1 MTGRPRAAGRE
12 GPGRAC
18 SAEEEREKGER
29 EKEREREI
37 RSDDRDG
44 WSHVGDKRPCDAG
57 WDGGEEKERKG
68 SVGGKKN
75 RWTRRMELGV
85 GKTGVRDRKKFPGI
99 RVLGFRRNSS
109 STMKKKF

>member
-37 RSDDRDG
+37 RGDDLDG

-57 WDGGEEKERKG
+57 WDGGEEKEREGFGRRKQKKRTDG
-68 SVGGKKN
+68 HVEWNQVLEKRVFGIGKSF
-75 RWTRRMELGV
+75 RELG
-85 GKTGVRDRKKFPGI
+85 F
-99 RVLGFRRNSS
+99 
-109 STMKKKF
+109 